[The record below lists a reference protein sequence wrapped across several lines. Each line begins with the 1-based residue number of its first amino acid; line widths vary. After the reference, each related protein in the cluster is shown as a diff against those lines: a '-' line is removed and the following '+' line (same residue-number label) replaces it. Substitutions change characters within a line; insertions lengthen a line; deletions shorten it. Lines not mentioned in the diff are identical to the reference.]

1 MTSNPFRL
9 DVFRRAAL
17 CRNFE
22 EYVFQ
27 GIRDKLFKFP
37 IYLSGGQEYISA
49 TIAQVM
55 FASGIA
61 PNVFIQ
67 HRGHSTYLSYD
78 APVEGLIDEL
88 LGRTTGCTY
97 GMGGSASIHSKE
109 KDIYGHDGLMGSQ
122 VPISVGHA
130 YSTQHP
136 TIVHI
141 GDASAEEDYAL
152 AALGWASTKNLPILF
167 IVEDNNLSILT
178 EKRVR
183 RNWELADVAKAFK
196 MRAHD
201 ISDDPLEIRAALDGV
216 FDGPLLL
223 NINTHRKFWH
233 SGAGIDDENIFD
245 RYEDEMKKLG
255 PEAEK
260 IHQETKE
267 EVARLWQLQLEKQ

>member
-1 MTSNPFRL
+1 MTSAPFRL

-55 FASGIA
+55 FVSGIA
-61 PNVFIQ
+61 PNIFIQ

-88 LGRTTGCTY
+88 LGRSTGCTY
-97 GMGGSASIHSKE
+97 GMGGSASSHSKE

-167 IVEDNNLSILT
+167 IVEDNNLSILFFNVSGSD
-178 EKRVR
+178 KSASLILR
-183 RNWELADVAKAFK
+183 RPIL
-196 MRAHD
+196 
-201 ISDDPLEIRAALDGV
+201 S
-216 FDGPLLL
+216 
-223 NINTHRKFWH
+223 
-233 SGAGIDDENIFD
+233 S
-245 RYEDEMKKLG
+245 
-255 PEAEK
+255 
-260 IHQETKE
+260 
-267 EVARLWQLQLEKQ
+267 